1 MSGFVIKS
9 AENIMALKEAIF
21 RLPDAER
28 DKIATILYVIEPSVR
43 RNSPN
48 MDNIGI
54 DLDDLSDTTFSAL
67 REHVNG
73 CLLQMRKQIEIRD
86 LARDLIK
93 LPGKRLY

>member
-1 MSGFVIKS
+1 MSGLVKS
-9 AENIMALKEAIF
+9 AENIMALREAIF
-21 RLPDAER
+21 RLPDGER
-28 DKIATILYVIEPSVR
+28 DKIATILYVIEPSVG

-67 REHVNG
+67 IEHVNG
-73 CLLQMRKQIEIRD
+73 FLLQMRKQIEIKD

-93 LPGKRLY
+93 LPGKRLC